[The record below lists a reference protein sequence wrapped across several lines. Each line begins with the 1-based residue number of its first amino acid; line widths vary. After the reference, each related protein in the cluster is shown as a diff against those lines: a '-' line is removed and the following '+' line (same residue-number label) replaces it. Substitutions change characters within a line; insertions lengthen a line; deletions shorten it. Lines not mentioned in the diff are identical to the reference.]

1 MIEIIKRDILVAWRS
16 GGAWAHGLLF
26 FVLFTSLCAIGLGG
40 DKQLLTPIGGALIW
54 LSVILSLL
62 LSFDRA
68 FADDAHD
75 GSLDQMAL
83 SQSLMSISAA
93 KLIGQWVLSVLPLL
107 LIVPFAGYSFGL
119 TGPEIAGLF
128 NALLIGSPALL
139 IYSTFAGAC
148 LLGYRNAGFLVILLT
163 VPLIIPTLIFGLSA
177 VDSFA
182 LSGIMSAPYK
192 ALAGISLLSVALGLP
207 AMAGALRTYLET
219 S

>member
-1 MIEIIKRDILVAWRS
+1 MIEIVKRDLLLAWRS

-26 FVLFTSLCAIGLGG
+26 FILFTSLCAISLGG
-40 DKQLLTPIGGALIW
+40 DKQLLAPIGGALIW
-54 LSVILSLL
+54 LAVILSLL

-68 FADDAHD
+68 FSDDARD

-83 SQSLMSISAA
+83 SHSLMSISAA
-93 KLIGQWVLSVLPLL
+93 KLVGQWVLSVLPLL
-107 LIVPFAGYSFGL
+107 LIVPFAGYSLGL
-119 TGPEIAGLF
+119 SGPEISGLF

-139 IYSTFAGAC
+139 IYSSFAAAC

-182 LSGIMSAPYK
+182 MEGIMSAPFK
-192 ALAGISLLSVALGLP
+192 ALAGISLLAVALGLP
-207 AMAGALRTYLET
+207 AIAGALKTYLET

>member
-1 MIEIIKRDILVAWRS
+1 MIEIIKRDLLLAWRS
-16 GGAWAHGLLF
+16 GGAWLHGVLF
-26 FVLFTSLCAIGLGG
+26 FILFTSLCAIGLGG
-40 DKQLLTPIGGALIW
+40 DKQMLAPIGGALIW
-54 LSVILSLL
+54 LAVILSLL

-68 FADDAHD
+68 FSIDARD

-83 SQSLMSISAA
+83 SQSLTSISVA
-93 KLIGQWVLSVLPLL
+93 KLMGQWILSVLPLL

-128 NALLIGSPALL
+128 DALLIGSPALL
-139 IYSTFAGAC
+139 IYSSFAGAC

-163 VPLIIPTLIFGLSA
+163 VPLIIPTLIFGLAA

-182 LSGIMSAPYK
+182 EHGMMGAPFK
-192 ALAGISLLSVALGLP
+192 ALAGISLLSLALGVP
-207 AMAGALRTYLET
+207 AIAGALKTYLET